1 MSVPKYRQNLSS
13 TEYTWRVYKLAVRIG
28 EIIANKPK
36 KYKGTYSDK
45 MIRLSLDALS
55 AVTQANEIFV
65 KTRLDYEVRRS
76 HLLKARGDLWSLLT
90 ISDIFLE
97 QCKKSPNADKEKL
110 TRDQDEIGDA
120 IDEATKLVNGVIE
133 SDNRRYKSI

>member
-45 MIRLSLDALS
+45 MVSLSLDALS

-76 HLLKARGDLWSLLT
+76 HLLRARGDLWSLLT

-97 QCKKSPNADKEKL
+97 QCKNSPNADKEKL

>member
-1 MSVPKYRQNLSS
+1 MSVPTYRRKLSS
-13 TEYTWRVYKLAVRIG
+13 TEYIWQGYKLAVRIG

-36 KYKGTYSDK
+36 KYKGTYSDR
-45 MIRLSLDALS
+45 MVSLSLDALS

-65 KTRLDYEVRRS
+65 KTGLDFEVRRT

-97 QCKKSPNADKEKL
+97 QCKKSPDAKVDKL
-110 TRDQDEIGDA
+110 TKNQMEIG
-120 IDEATKLVNGVIE
+120 EAVDNAVRLVNGVIE
-133 SDNRRYKSI
+133 SDNKRYKNF

>member
-1 MSVPKYRQNLSS
+1 MSVPDYRKKLSS
-13 TEYTWRVYKLAVRIG
+13 TEYTWQVYKLAVRIG

-45 MIRLSLDALS
+45 MISLSLDALS
-55 AVTQANEIFV
+55 AVTQANEIYV
-65 KTRLDYEVRRS
+65 KTGLDYEVRRT

-97 QCKKSPNADKEKL
+97 HCKKTPKADKEKL
-110 TRDQDEIGDA
+110 TKNQNEIGEAVDK
-120 IDEATKLVNGVIE
+120 ATKLINGVIE
-133 SDNRRYKSI
+133 SDSRRYKSI